1 MITRLSIAFEDLLGS
16 LIAPQVMPYCL
27 AHVSIVLQ
35 IKFGEMEF
43 KDFFWKVHNNTKIQ
57 QQSDFEI
64 QLTTEKV
71 HNSSIRNHFQREIL
85 AAVHLLLITIVK

>member
-1 MITRLSIAFEDLLGS
+1 MLGS
-16 LIAPQVMPYCL
+16 SIAPQVMPGTRVDCIYNL
-27 AHVSIVLQ
+27 EIWNS
-35 IKFGEMEF
+35 
-43 KDFFWKVHNNTKIQ
+43 KIQ